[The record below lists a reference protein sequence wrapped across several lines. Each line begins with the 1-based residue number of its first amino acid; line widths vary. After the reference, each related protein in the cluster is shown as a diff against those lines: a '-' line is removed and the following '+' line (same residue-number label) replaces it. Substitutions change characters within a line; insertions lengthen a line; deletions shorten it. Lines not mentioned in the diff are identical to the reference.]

1 MSEPSP
7 WACLK
12 ADWTANQGNPKG
24 RCVTAFFRTAQAAHR
39 CRGLLSPIRWIVG
52 LSYRIS
58 IEWILGIE
66 IPWKTR
72 IGPGLRVEHGQGLV
86 INDGTVIGRN
96 CRIRHGVTLGNRP
109 AKGSQGGGC
118 PILGDD
124 VELGVHAIVIGPVRI
139 GHRARIGAGAVVLT
153 DVPDQATAV
162 GNPARVL
169 SPADNQKPS
178 SHGL

>member
-1 MSEPSP
+1 MSEPSS

-12 ADWTANQGNPKG
+12 ADWIANQGNPKG
-24 RCVTAFFRTAQAAHR
+24 RMVTASFRLAQAAGH
-39 CRGLLSPIRWIVG
+39 CRGILSPLRWIVG
-52 LSYRIS
+52 IAYRIG
-58 IEWILGIE
+58 IEWVLGIE

-109 AKGSQGGGC
+109 EKNSRGGGC

-124 VELGVHAIVIGPVRI
+124 VELGVHAIVIGPIRI
-139 GHRARIGAGAVVLT
+139 GDRARIGAGAVVLIN
-153 DVPDQATAV
+153 VPDDTSAV
-162 GNPARVL
+162 GNPAKLV
-169 SPADNQKPS
+169 SPR
-178 SHGL
+178 